1 MLRYK
6 QFLVWVTH
14 PPEMALG
21 QDLLPLLVRTFRT
34 LLPMVRFLNA
44 PIKPAKK
51 EMLE

>member
-1 MLRYK
+1 
-6 QFLVWVTH
+6 
-14 PPEMALG
+14 MALG
-21 QDLLPLLVRTFRT
+21 KSLLPLLVQTFRA